1 MEKRIYDEKF
11 YQDELAKDIF
21 IQLEKNNLYSDVL
34 AYYNYPLLTG
44 GLDEEKISPTVCIL
58 SKKYGL
64 INIIASSIINNDEE
78 SMVINL
84 ADRIDQIFYSRF
96 IQNDSP
102 LLKKG
107 RDLSFN
113 FRTIV
118 FFNNITSKQRKIGNI
133 DIINDIS
140 ELSQII
146 EEQEMSDELYKT
158 ILAEIEN
165 SNATIKHEKREVKKK
180 NTKADILNKIEQ
192 EIATLDSRQSQAAY
206 TDITGPQRI
215 RGLAGSGKTILLCM
229 KAAYLHYK
237 YPEKKILYTFY
248 TKSLYDYIELLITR
262 FYKKIGNGMPP
273 DFKEGIH
280 IRHSWGGATQSG
292 VYTDTC
298 WNNKIQPIN
307 FNDISAT
314 NKFDFACNDL
324 LKRLN
329 GNINKEY
336 DYVIIDEA
344 QDFSKSFFWLCR
356 EIVKNDSIIWAYDVC
371 QNIFDVNIRDT
382 VSLFENKYR
391 KGGIDLVKLNQKTPD
406 ISNDIILEKCYRN
419 PYEILVMAHALGF
432 GIYNDELIQCF
443 EDKLSWEEMGYVVEE
458 GDCIEGEK
466 MVISRPIE
474 NSPRNH
480 RVADNF
486 KLESLDDF
494 EKEVNFVC
502 NSIENDIKNEGLKP
516 EDIMVISLDDRYAK
530 TYFKKISVRLAEM
543 NILSNNLST
552 DYFYRGFIKE
562 NCVTLSTVYKAKGNE
577 SAAVYVVGADAFEND
592 KYDRSMRNKIF
603 TAFTRAKVW
612 LTVSG
617 ILIKDKNLEHEI
629 EKVKANNY
637 KFIFD
642 YKPRNKIE
650 SELKYKQNAKI
661 KAEITK
667 QLNNENL
674 KKFRPE
680 DLEKIREM
688 LIELDGDTN
697 ENKRK

>member
-480 RVADNF
+480 RVADNY

-617 ILIKDKNLEHEI
+617 ILIKDKNLEQEI

>member
-1 MEKRIYDEKF
+1 MK
-11 YQDELAKDIF
+11 
-21 IQLEKNNLYSDVL
+21 
-34 AYYNYPLLTG
+34 TW
-44 GLDEEKISPTVCIL
+44 
-58 SKKYGL
+58 
-64 INIIASSIINNDEE
+64 
-78 SMVINL
+78 SML
-84 ADRIDQIFYSRF
+84 
-96 IQNDSP
+96 
-102 LLKKG
+102 
-107 RDLSFN
+107 
-113 FRTIV
+113 
-118 FFNNITSKQRKIGNI
+118 
-133 DIINDIS
+133 
-140 ELSQII
+140 
-146 EEQEMSDELYKT
+146 
-158 ILAEIEN
+158 
-165 SNATIKHEKREVKKK
+165 
-180 NTKADILNKIEQ
+180 
-192 EIATLDSRQSQAAY
+192 
-206 TDITGPQRI
+206 
-215 RGLAGSGKTILLCM
+215 
-229 KAAYLHYK
+229 
-237 YPEKKILYTFY
+237 
-248 TKSLYDYIELLITR
+248 
-262 FYKKIGNGMPP
+262 
-273 DFKEGIH
+273 
-280 IRHSWGGATQSG
+280 
-292 VYTDTC
+292 
-298 WNNKIQPIN
+298 
-307 FNDISAT
+307 NDISAT

-391 KGGIDLVKLNQKTPD
+391 KVGIDLVKLNQKTPD

-617 ILIKDKNLEHEI
+617 ILIKDKNLEQEI

>member
-21 IQLEKNNLYSDVL
+21 SQLEKNDLYSDIL

-44 GLDEEKISPTVCIL
+44 GLDEEKLSPTVCIF
-58 SKKYGL
+58 SKQYGI
-64 INIIASSIINNDEE
+64 INIIVSTNINKDEIKDT
-78 SMVINL
+78 INL

-102 LLKKG
+102 LLKRG
-107 RDLSFN
+107 RELSFN
-113 FRTIV
+113 FKTV
-118 FFNNITSKQRKIGNI
+118 VLFNNIIAEEKRVGNI
-133 DIINDIS
+133 DVINNISNLVNLLEKQDIN
-140 ELSQII
+140 
-146 EEQEMSDELYKT
+146 DELYKT

-165 SNATIKHEKREVKKK
+165 SNATIKHEKREVKQE

-229 KAAYLHYK
+229 KAAYLHFK

-273 DFKEGIH
+273 DFKDGIH
-280 IRHSWGGATQSG
+280 IRHSWGGATQTG
-292 VYTDTC
+292 VYTDAC
-298 WNNKIQPIN
+298 ANNKVQPLS
-307 FNDISAT
+307 FNDIPVA
-314 NKFDFACNDL
+314 NKFDYACNDL
-324 LKRLN
+324 LQCLN
-329 GNINKEY
+329 GNVNKEY

-356 EIVKNDSIIWAYDVC
+356 EIVKNDNIIWAYDVC

-382 VSLFENKYR
+382 IRLFENKYR
-391 KGGIDLVKLNQKTPD
+391 REGIDLVKLNQKTPD

-419 PYEILVMAHALGF
+419 PYEILVIAHALGF

-443 EDKLSWEEMGYVVEE
+443 EDKLSWEEMGYVVEKGE
-458 GDCIEGEK
+458 CIEGEK

-474 NSPRNH
+474 NSPRNN
-480 RVADNF
+480 RVEDSF
-486 KLESLDDF
+486 KLESFEDF
-494 EKEVNFVC
+494 ESEVNFVC
-502 NSIENDIKNEGLKP
+502 NNIEKDIKNEGLRP

-530 TYFKKISVRLAEM
+530 AYFKNISIILAGKD
-543 NILSNNLST
+543 ILSNNLSS

-577 SAAVYVVGADAFEND
+577 AAAVYVVGADVFENN
-592 KYDRSMRNKIF
+592 KYDRGMRNKIF

-612 LTVSG
+612 LTVTGMG
-617 ILIKDKNLEHEI
+617 IKGKNLEQEI
-629 EKVKANNY
+629 KKVKANDY

-642 YKPRNKIE
+642 YKPKNKIE
-650 SELKYKQNAKI
+650 SELKYKQNSKISNKI
-661 KAEITK
+661 KNRLSDKE
-667 QLNNENL
+667 LNKYN
-674 KKFRPE
+674 PE
-680 DLEKIREM
+680 YLERIYEM
-688 LIELDGDTN
+688 LGSYDGDAN
-697 ENKRK
+697 EDKRK

>member
-21 IQLEKNNLYSDVL
+21 MQLEKNNLYSDVL

-64 INIIASSIINNDEE
+64 INVIASSIINNDEE
-78 SMVINL
+78 SIVINL

-96 IQNDSP
+96 IQNDSS

-107 RDLSFN
+107 RDLSFD
-113 FRTIV
+113 FKTIV

-133 DIINDIS
+133 DVINDIS

-180 NTKADILNKIEQ
+180 DTKADILNNIEQ

-273 DFKEGIH
+273 NFKEGIH
-280 IRHSWGGATQSG
+280 IRHSWGGATQAG

-391 KGGIDLVKLNQKTPD
+391 KEGIDLVKLNQKTPD

-458 GDCIEGEK
+458 GDCVEGEK

-480 RVADNF
+480 RLKDNF

-494 EKEVNFVC
+494 EKEINFVC

-530 TYFKKISVRLAEM
+530 TYFKNISVRLAEM
-543 NILSNNLST
+543 NILSNNLSA
-552 DYFYRGFIKE
+552 DYFYRRFIKE

-577 SAAVYVVGADAFEND
+577 AAAVYVVGADAFEND

-617 ILIKDKNLEHEI
+617 ISIKNKNLEQEI

-650 SELKYKQNAKI
+650 SELKYKQNSKI
-661 KAEITK
+661 KDEITK

-688 LIELDGDTN
+688 LIELDGDN
-697 ENKRK
+697 NANKRK

>member
-102 LLKKG
+102 RLKKG

-562 NCVTLSTVYKAKGNE
+562 NCVTLSTVYKAKE

-617 ILIKDKNLEHEI
+617 ILIKDKNLEQEI

>member
-237 YPEKKILYTFY
+237 YPEKKLLYTFY

-617 ILIKDKNLEHEI
+617 ILIKDKNLEQEI

>member
-617 ILIKDKNLEHEI
+617 ILIKDKNLEQEI

>member
-11 YQDELAKDIF
+11 YQDELAKYIF
-21 IQLEKNNLYSDVL
+21 LQLEKNNLYSDIL

-64 INIIASSIINNDEE
+64 INILASSIIRSDEE
-78 SMVINL
+78 NTVISL

-102 LLKKG
+102 LLKRG

-113 FRTIV
+113 FKTIV
-118 FFNNITSKQRKIGNI
+118 LFNNIIPKHKKIGNI
-133 DIINDIS
+133 DIINNIT
-140 ELSQII
+140 ELSQIL
-146 EEQEMSDELYKT
+146 EEQEISDELYKT

-165 SNATIKHEKREVKKK
+165 SNATIKHEKREVKKA

-280 IRHSWGGATQSG
+280 IRHSWGGATQAG

-298 WNNKIQPIN
+298 YNNKIQPIN
-307 FNDISAT
+307 FSDISAT

-382 VSLFENKYR
+382 VRLFENKYR
-391 KGGIDLVKLNQKTPD
+391 KEGIDLVKLNQKTPD

-419 PYEILVMAHALGF
+419 PYEILVIAHALGF

-458 GDCIEGEK
+458 GECVEGEK

-474 NSPRNH
+474 NSPRNN
-480 RVADNF
+480 RVTDNL
-486 KLESLDDF
+486 KLESFDEFD
-494 EKEVNFVC
+494 KEIEFVC

-530 TYFKKISVRLAEM
+530 TYFKNISIRLAKM

-577 SAAVYVVGADAFEND
+577 SAAVYVVGADVFEND

-617 ILIKDKNLEHEI
+617 MGIKGKNLEQEI
-629 EKVKANNY
+629 EKVKSNNY
-637 KFIFD
+637 KFIFE

-650 SELKYKQNAKI
+650 SELKYKQNSKI
-661 KAEITK
+661 KDEITK
-667 QLNNENL
+667 QLSNENL

-688 LIELDGDTN
+688 LLELDGDTN
-697 ENKRK
+697 ENSRK

>member
-21 IQLEKNNLYSDVL
+21 MQLEKNNLYSDVL

-64 INIIASSIINNDEE
+64 INVIASSIINNDEE
-78 SMVINL
+78 SIVINL

-107 RDLSFN
+107 RDLSFD
-113 FRTIV
+113 FKTIV

-133 DIINDIS
+133 DVINDIS

-180 NTKADILNKIEQ
+180 DTKADILNNIEQ

-273 DFKEGIH
+273 NFKEGIH
-280 IRHSWGGATQSG
+280 IRHSWGGATQAG

-329 GNINKEY
+329 GDINKEY

-391 KGGIDLVKLNQKTPD
+391 KEGIDLVKLNQKTPD

-458 GDCIEGEK
+458 GDCVEGEK

-480 RVADNF
+480 RLKDNF

-494 EKEVNFVC
+494 EKEINFVC

-516 EDIMVISLDDRYAK
+516 EDIMVISLDDRHAK
-530 TYFKKISVRLAEM
+530 TYFKNISVRLAEM
-543 NILSNNLST
+543 NILSNNLSA

-577 SAAVYVVGADAFEND
+577 AAAVYVVGADAFEND

-617 ILIKDKNLEHEI
+617 ISIKNKNLEQEI

-650 SELKYKQNAKI
+650 SELKYKQNSKI
-661 KAEITK
+661 KDEITK

-688 LIELDGDTN
+688 LIELDGDN
-697 ENKRK
+697 NANKRK

>member
-21 IQLEKNNLYSDVL
+21 MQLEKNNLYSDVL

-64 INIIASSIINNDEE
+64 INVIASSIINNDEE
-78 SMVINL
+78 SIVINL

-107 RDLSFN
+107 RDLSFD
-113 FRTIV
+113 FKTIV

-133 DIINDIS
+133 DVINDIS

-180 NTKADILNKIEQ
+180 DTKADILNNIEQ

-273 DFKEGIH
+273 NFKEGIH
-280 IRHSWGGATQSG
+280 IRHSWGGATQAG

-329 GNINKEY
+329 GDINKEY

-391 KGGIDLVKLNQKTPD
+391 KEGIDLVKLNQKTPD

-458 GDCIEGEK
+458 GDCVEGEK

-480 RVADNF
+480 RLKDNF

-494 EKEVNFVC
+494 EKEINFVC

-530 TYFKKISVRLAEM
+530 TYFKNISVRLAEM
-543 NILSNNLST
+543 NILSNNLSA

-577 SAAVYVVGADAFEND
+577 AAAVYVVGADAFEND

-617 ILIKDKNLEHEI
+617 ISIKNKNLEQEI

-650 SELKYKQNAKI
+650 SELKYKQNSKI
-661 KAEITK
+661 KDEITK

-688 LIELDGDTN
+688 LIELDGDN
-697 ENKRK
+697 NANKRK

>member
-21 IQLEKNNLYSDVL
+21 MQLEKNNLYSDVL

-64 INIIASSIINNDEE
+64 INVIASSIINNDEE
-78 SMVINL
+78 SIVINL

-96 IQNDSP
+96 IQNDSS

-107 RDLSFN
+107 RDLSFD
-113 FRTIV
+113 FKTIV

-133 DIINDIS
+133 DVINDIS

-180 NTKADILNKIEQ
+180 DTKADILNNIEQ

-215 RGLAGSGKTILLCM
+215 RGLAGSEKTILLCM
-229 KAAYLHYK
+229 KAEYLHYK

-273 DFKEGIH
+273 NFKEGIH
-280 IRHSWGGATQSG
+280 IRHSWGGATQAG

-391 KGGIDLVKLNQKTPD
+391 KEGIDLVKLNQKTPD

-458 GDCIEGEK
+458 GDCVEGEK

-480 RVADNF
+480 RLKDNF

-494 EKEVNFVC
+494 EKEINFVC

-530 TYFKKISVRLAEM
+530 TYFKNISVRLAEM
-543 NILSNNLST
+543 NILSNNLSA

-577 SAAVYVVGADAFEND
+577 AAAVYVVGADAFEND

-617 ILIKDKNLEHEI
+617 ISIKNKNLEQEI

-650 SELKYKQNAKI
+650 SELKYKQNSKI
-661 KAEITK
+661 KDEITK

-688 LIELDGDTN
+688 LIELDGDN
-697 ENKRK
+697 NANKRK